1 MSDHPPV
8 PDPTLLTTAQLLRE
22 QANLRGIL
30 EARLDGMD
38 KVVSATKE
46 LVSAQMQGQSSLID
60 EKFKGVE
67 DKFLAAATAVSAALQ
82 AQKDAA
88 AKSEDA
94 FSEKHNGLAT
104 LLDRGMQSLSEKVSD
119 LSSRLDRSESANNN
133 AIASRGEGRQYTALL
148 LTACMAA
155 AAVISVLV
163 ALFVTRAH

>member
-67 DKFLAAATAVSAALQ
+67 DKFLAAATAVSA
-82 AQKDAA
+82 
-88 AKSEDA
+88 
-94 FSEKHNGLAT
+94 
-104 LLDRGMQSLSEKVSD
+104 RP
-119 LSSRLDRSESANNN
+119 
-133 AIASRGEGRQYTALL
+133 
-148 LTACMAA
+148 
-155 AAVISVLV
+155 
-163 ALFVTRAH
+163 